1 MLRQMMLTAFVCVLA
16 FTSTKAQ
23 IRELPDEVEQVF
35 TAQYAG
41 AQDIEYKDHLLNVK
55 VHFTL
60 KGEKMVATYTNKGL
74 WKETEKVIAFDQL
87 PEDVKDGFQK
97 SKYFDWKVVETK
109 MLYRP
114 YNVELYRV
122 KVEANEIKKKNLLF
136 NPKGR
141 LQDDE
146 ITL

>member
-1 MLRQMMLTAFVCVLA
+1 MARQLMLTAFVCL
-16 FTSTKAQ
+16 FTFMSTKAQ
-23 IRELPDEVEQVF
+23 IREVPKEVEQVF

-41 AQDIEYKDHLLNVK
+41 AEDIEYKDHLLNVK

-74 WKETEKVIAFDQL
+74 WKETEKVISFDQL
-87 PEDVKDGFQK
+87 SEDVKDGLQK
-97 SKYFDWKVVETK
+97 SKYADWKVVEVK
-109 MLYRP
+109 ALYRP
-114 YNVELYRV
+114 YNVELFRI
-122 KVEANEIKKKNLLF
+122 KVEKNEIKKKNLLF
-136 NPKGR
+136 NTKGR

>member
-1 MLRQMMLTAFVCVLA
+1 MARQLMLTAFVCLL
-16 FTSTKAQ
+16 TLMSTKAQ
-23 IRELPDEVEQVF
+23 IREVPDEVEQVF

-41 AQDIEYKDHLLNVK
+41 AEDIAYKDHLLNVK

-74 WKETEKVIAFDQL
+74 WKETEKTISFDQL
-87 PEDVKDGFQK
+87 PDEVKDGFQK
-97 SKYFDWKVVETK
+97 SKYFDWKVVDTK

-114 YNVELYRV
+114 YNVELYRL

-136 NPKGR
+136 TPKGR
-141 LQDDE
+141 LQEDE

>member
-1 MLRQMMLTAFVCVLA
+1 MVRQLMLTAFVCLLTLISA
-16 FTSTKAQ
+16 KAQ
-23 IRELPDEVEQVF
+23 IREVPDEVEQVF

-41 AQDIEYKDHLLNVK
+41 AENIEYKDHLLTVK

-60 KGEKMVATYTNKGL
+60 KGEKMIATYTNKGL
-74 WKETEKVIAFDQL
+74 WKETEKDLSFEQL
-87 PEDVKDGFQK
+87 PEAVKDGFQK

-109 MLYRP
+109 ALYRP
-114 YNVELYRV
+114 YNVELYRI
-122 KVEANEIKKKNLLF
+122 KVEKNELRRKNLLF
-136 NPKGR
+136 NTKGR